1 MGCKTEKNNE
11 RVEFVMLIVCNAG
24 FSQPL
29 GGLVAE
35 QKTYWA
41 LHEQR
46 ECNINVASAKT
57 K

>member
-11 RVEFVMLIVCNAG
+11 RVEFVILIVCNAG

-35 QKTYWA
+35 HKTYWA